1 MSRVVRRGALAVVAL
16 VVLGYG
22 AAVAYVRLNETNL
35 VYQPLTLGGGAVKPL
50 PDSLHLVSE
59 RLSLRSADGT
69 KLSGIVI
76 SAADTAAQWLLY
88 LHGNAGNVTSS
99 LLPPFYARMYALG
112 LNVAAIDYRGYGDSE
127 ARRPSETGVYADARA
142 LYDWLRTV
150 RRVPSSRIIIYGHSL
165 GSGPATELALRVEA
179 SGLILEGAFTSVPD
193 RGAEVYPWLPVQWLA
208 TQRFANIDKI
218 GFVALPKLLM
228 HARDDSIIPFEH
240 GLRLF
245 EAASAPKQWVELKGG
260 HMRAFLDD
268 SAQFWGRVGEF
279 TQRLRSDL
287 PAAESPLPPAR

>member
-1 MSRVVRRGALAVVAL
+1 MSPVVRRGALAVAAL
-16 VVLGYG
+16 IVLGYG
-22 AAVAYVRLNETNL
+22 GAVASVRLNEINL
-35 VYQPLTLGGGAVKPL
+35 VYQPLQLGGGAVQPL

-59 RLSLRSADGT
+59 RLTLVSGDGV

-76 SAADTAAQWLLY
+76 PAADTAAQWLLY

-99 LLPPFYARMYALG
+99 LLPPFYARVHALG
-112 LNVAAIDYRGYGDSE
+112 LNIAAIDYRGYGDSE

-150 RRVPSSRIIIYGHSL
+150 KGVPSSRIIIYGHSL
-165 GSGPATELALRVEA
+165 GAGPATELALHAEA
-179 SGLILEGAFTSVPD
+179 AGLILEGAFTSVPD
-193 RGAEVYPWLPVQWLA
+193 RGAEVYPWLPVRWLA
-208 TQRFANIDKI
+208 TQRFANLDKI
-218 GFVALPKLLM
+218 GSVAMPKLLM

-245 EAASAPKQWVELKGG
+245 AAASAPKQWVELKGG

-268 SAQFWGRVGEF
+268 SAHFWGPVGDF
-279 TQRLRSDL
+279 ALRLRSDL
-287 PAAESPLPPAR
+287 PQGESPLPSAR